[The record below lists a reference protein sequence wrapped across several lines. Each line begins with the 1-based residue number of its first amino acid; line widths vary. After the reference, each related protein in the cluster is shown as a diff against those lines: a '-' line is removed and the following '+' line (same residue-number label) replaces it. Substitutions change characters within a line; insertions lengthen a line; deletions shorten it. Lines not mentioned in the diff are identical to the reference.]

1 MDSRLSSELC
11 GNMLDTAQGNRQ
23 DPSRPESAV
32 SDRNLPH
39 ASPHLAAQ
47 QNGGLGRAEISQPV
61 AKGDRPNPVSSDYS
75 SKESLQSSS
84 VSAVAEQP
92 SSESA
97 ANPPVQII
105 DCTNPDDLL
114 RYIQEGRVLAINKRK
129 RNGLVLYK
137 QFHAEFAGPGA
148 AVGGVFDADCQ
159 KVIPVG
165 NLSLV
170 APETHEERQEAYL
183 IRRQWIRLTQQF
195 TDTSEAI
202 QRAKKI
208 LNQFET
214 YFDAPTIARIPD
226 ESFALMVGVM
236 PSTVRLA
243 RRPPTGKVSVK
254 VRG

>member
-1 MDSRLSSELC
+1 
-11 GNMLDTAQGNRQ
+11 MLDTTKGNRQ
-23 DPSRPESAV
+23 DSSRQESAV
-32 SDRNLPH
+32 NDRDLPR
-39 ASPHLAAQ
+39 SLTRLATQ
-47 QNGGLGRAEISQPV
+47 QNGRPDAGVFQPF
-61 AKGDRPNPVSSDYS
+61 AKGDRPNPASSDYS
-75 SKESLQSSS
+75 SREGLQSSS
-84 VSAVAEQP
+84 TSAVAEQP
-92 SSESA
+92 SHESA
-97 ANPPVQII
+97 ANTPVQII
-105 DCTNPDDLL
+105 DCTNSDDLL
-114 RYIQEGRVLAINKRK
+114 RYIREGRVLAVNKRR

-202 QRAKKI
+202 QRARKI

-226 ESFALMVGVM
+226 ECFALMVGVM

-243 RRPPTGKVSVK
+243 RRPLAGKVSVK

>member
-1 MDSRLSSELC
+1 
-11 GNMLDTAQGNRQ
+11 MLDTAKGNRQ
-23 DPSRPESAV
+23 DLSRQDSAAV
-32 SDRNLPH
+32 SDCDLHDSSTRLATQPRELPE
-39 ASPHLAAQ
+39 
-47 QNGGLGRAEISQPV
+47 NAEISQHA
-61 AKGDRPNPVSSDYS
+61 AKGDRLNPASSDYS
-75 SKESLQSSS
+75 SKESLQTSSS
-84 VSAVAEQP
+84 SAVAERSP
-92 SSESA
+92 SESA
-97 ANPPVQII
+97 ANIPVQII
-105 DCTNPDDLL
+105 DCTNPDELL
-114 RYIQEGRVLAINKRK
+114 RYIREGRVLAVNKRR

-214 YFDAPTIARIPD
+214 YFDAATIARIPD

-236 PSTVRLA
+236 PTTVRLA
-243 RRPPTGKVSVK
+243 RRPPAGKVSVK

>member
-1 MDSRLSSELC
+1 
-11 GNMLDTAQGNRQ
+11 MLDTAQGNRQ

-47 QNGGLGRAEISQPV
+47 QNSGLGRTETSQPV

-75 SKESLQSSS
+75 SKESLQSSF

-97 ANPPVQII
+97 ANTPVQII

-114 RYIQEGRVLAINKRK
+114 RYIQEGRLLAVNKRK

-148 AVGGVFDADCQ
+148 AVGGVFDADCR

-214 YFDAPTIARIPD
+214 YFDAATIARIPD

-236 PSTVRLA
+236 PSTVRRA
-243 RRPPTGKVSVK
+243 RRPPAGKVSVK

>member
-1 MDSRLSSELC
+1 
-11 GNMLDTAQGNRQ
+11 MLDIVKGDCQ
-23 DPSRPESAV
+23 DSSCQELAV
-32 SDRNLPH
+32 SDRALPH
-39 ASPHLAAQ
+39 SSNRLVAQ
-47 QNGGLGRAEISQPV
+47 QKGGLDPARISQPI
-61 AKGDRPNPVSSDYS
+61 AKGDRPNPASSDYS
-75 SKESLQSSS
+75 SKESLSSS
-84 VSAVAEQP
+84 STSAVAEQP

-97 ANPPVQII
+97 ANTPVQII

-114 RYIQEGRVLAINKRK
+114 RYIQEGRVLAVNKRK
-129 RNGLVLYK
+129 RNGLILYK

-243 RRPPTGKVSVK
+243 RRPPAGKVSVK
-254 VRG
+254 MRG